1 MYGTRSPDAT
11 ILYPVEPAAAKYGHS
26 VEVETNDPDE
36 AYKDRPP
43 IERVRAPWPLT

>member
-1 MYGTRSPDAT
+1 MYGLRSPDAK

-26 VEVETNDPDE
+26 VQTETDSAKE

-43 IERVRAPWPLT
+43 IEPTRSPWPLG

>member
-1 MYGTRSPDAT
+1 MYGLRSPDAT

-26 VEVETNDPDE
+26 VQTETDSAKE

-43 IERVRAPWPLT
+43 IEPTRSPWPLG